1 VIALISPTTV
11 LTVGVL
17 AFVGVR
23 LVGGVRVSLSGEG
36 RRIVSRVVGGIRWRH
51 LWPVPF
57 VLTAVV
63 AAAGLLVRVPGL
75 DWGWWSALGGV
86 GNPVTGSTE
95 QTVGTAWEWIVPL
108 AFVALLVPALPLF
121 AYAEERI
128 FRAGAQRWT
137 RARRAVKVVQFGL
150 VHALIGVPIGV
161 ALALSVGGGY
171 FMGVYLRAYRST
183 GSVPEATYE
192 STRAH
197 TTYNAAIVTLVLAV
211 ALTTAFGQ

>member
-1 VIALISPTTV
+1 MSPTTA

-17 AFVGVR
+17 ALVGVR
-23 LVGGVRVSLSGEG
+23 LVGGVRVSLTGEG
-36 RRIVSRVVGGIRWRH
+36 RRVVARVVGGIRWRH
-51 LWPVPF
+51 VWPVPF
-57 VLTAVV
+57 VLTGVVVV
-63 AAAGLLVRVPGL
+63 ASLLLRVPGL
-75 DWGWWSALGGV
+75 DWGWWSALGGI

-108 AFVALLVPALPLF
+108 AFVVLLIPALPLF

-137 RARRAVKVVQFGL
+137 RPGRAVKVVQFGL

-161 ALALSVGGGY
+161 ALALSVGGAY
-171 FMGVYLRAYRST
+171 FMAVYLRAYRST
-183 GSVPEATYE
+183 ASVTEATYE

-197 TTYNAAIVTLVLAV
+197 TTYNAVIVTLVLV
-211 ALTTAFGQ
+211 LALMTAFGL

>member
-1 VIALISPTTV
+1 MFALISPTTA

-17 AFVGVR
+17 ALVGVR
-23 LVGGVRVSLSGEG
+23 LVGGVRVSLTGEG
-36 RRIVSRVVGGIRWRH
+36 RRIVTRVVSGIRWRH

-57 VLTAVV
+57 VLTGVV
-63 AAAGLLVRVPGL
+63 AAATLLRRVPGL
-75 DWGWWSALGGV
+75 DWGGGSALGGV

-108 AFVALLVPALPLF
+108 AFVTLLVPALPLF

-128 FRAGAQRWT
+128 FRTGAQHWSRPH
-137 RARRAVKVVQFGL
+137 RALKIVQFGL

-171 FMGVYLRAYRST
+171 FMGVYLRAYRRT
-183 GSVPEATYE
+183 ASVTQATYE

-197 TTYNAAIVTLVLAV
+197 TAYNAVIVSLVVTL
-211 ALTTAFGQ
+211 ALMTAFGL